1 MNMADVAE
9 DAYYAEAVRWALS
22 QGITTGTGDGKFS
35 PDAACTRAQIVTF
48 LWRAFDK
55 SAGRFFTFQ
64 IALRSDASRAKP
76 CFTFAKLG
84 WLYLHKPE
92 TGIEDSR
99 P

>member
-55 SAGRFFTFQ
+55 
-64 IALRSDASRAKP
+64 
-76 CFTFAKLG
+76 
-84 WLYLHKPE
+84 
-92 TGIEDSR
+92 
-99 P
+99 